1 MNKTEIL
8 DEWAKSVPVSTR
20 GAALASYATIG
31 VFVVAFGI
39 WAATVPLEGAAVA
52 SGVVAAA
59 GKNYEIQHL
68 EGGIVNKISVQE
80 GDRVTAGQE
89 LYELDSTVPN
99 AQLNRMT
106 NSATSLKAR
115 VARLQAERDGLPSII
130 FDAVLLDDKSPGTA
144 DIMSEQS
151 NEFTNSTKRYQ
162 AEQGILNQRLEA
174 LQESIKG
181 LSAQKQAAESQQTI
195 VADEID
201 RKKKLLDKGLT
212 DRSQFTNLMRN
223 QAELLGQI
231 GSASAGIASAK
242 SQIAEAHQQLERASS
257 QRVESASKD
266 LTEARRQLADV
277 SEQVIAAKSVLDRV
291 IVRAPSDGIVVKLN
305 VNSPGRVV
313 RPGEPLLELLP
324 TSNNLIIEAQLD
336 TREVDAVFIGQS
348 ARLRFVALNAR
359 STPEVA
365 GEVIFVSPDRL
376 IDETT
381 RQPYYSV
388 RLRITDKLPDGIT
401 TEQIYPG
408 TPVETFISTG
418 SRTFVEYLFKP
429 IQDSFSR
436 AFREE

>member
-1 MNKTEIL
+1 MSQTEVL

-20 GAALASYATIG
+20 GAALASYATIAI
-31 VFVVAFGI
+31 FIVAFGF

-52 SGVVAAA
+52 PGVVAAA

-68 EGGIVNKISVQE
+68 EGGIVQKILVQE

-89 LYELDSTVPN
+89 LYVLDPTVPN
-99 AQLNRMT
+99 AQLNRMK
-106 NSATSLKAR
+106 NSAISLKAR
-115 VARLQAERDGLPSII
+115 VARLQAERDGASEINSDPT
-130 FDAVLLDDKSPGTA
+130 LLNDKSIETA
-144 DIMSEQS
+144 DIIAEQFS
-151 NEFTNSTKRYQ
+151 EFTNSTKRYQ
-162 AEQGILNQRLEA
+162 AEQGILSQRLEA

-181 LSAQKQAAESQQTI
+181 LSAQKEAAESQQFI
-195 VADEID
+195 VADEIR
-201 RKKKLLDKGLT
+201 RKQKLLDKGLT

-231 GSASAGIASAK
+231 GSATASIASAK
-242 SQIAEAHQQLERASS
+242 SQIVEARQQLERSSS
-257 QRVESASKD
+257 QRVETASKE

-277 SEQVIAAKSVLDRV
+277 SEQVVTAQSVLDRV
-291 IVRAPSDGIVVKLN
+291 SVRAPSNGIVVKLN
-305 VNSPGRVV
+305 VNSTGRVV

-324 TSNNLIIEAQLD
+324 TSNNLIIEARLD

-365 GEVIFVSPDRL
+365 GEVTFVSPDRL
-376 IDETT
+376 IDEAT

-388 RLRITDKLPDGIT
+388 RLRITDKLPEGIK

-418 SRTFVEYLFKP
+418 SRTFIEYLFKP
-429 IQDSFSR
+429 IQDSFSK